1 MLHAIVRGEVAP
13 PPITHTLAY
22 GLAYVGDGEA
32 TFEIEPAEFHFNPL
46 GTVHGGVISTVLD
59 SSLGCAVQTKLPE
72 GVSYTTIDLNV
83 TFVRPVTLATGRL
96 SCPAEVVNV
105 GRRVGAAR
113 SSPGGRRRQALRH
126 RHRHLPHLRPA
137 VLSSRDQALFLRSLG
152 SWQASSRPK
161 TRLRRPKAIQ
171 RPMHML
177 SSTSSA
183 SVKLPFRRAKNSS
196 SMPWWS
202 RA

>member
-1 MLHAIVRGEVAP
+1 MSAAARLDVDPTEPTPGSVPDPERSRSYSWADPQELAATRGLGDGAGVLHAIVRGEVAP

-22 GLAYVGDGEA
+22 ELTYVGDGEA

-59 SSLGCAVQTKLPE
+59 SALGCAVQTKLPA

-105 GRRVGAAR
+105 GRRVGTAR
-113 SSPGGRRRQALRH
+113 ARLEDADGKLYATGTATCLIFD
-126 RHRHLPHLRPA
+126 LP
-137 VLSSRDQALFLRSLG
+137 S
-152 SWQASSRPK
+152 
-161 TRLRRPKAIQ
+161 
-171 RPMHML
+171 
-177 SSTSSA
+177 
-183 SVKLPFRRAKNSS
+183 
-196 SMPWWS
+196 
-202 RA
+202 